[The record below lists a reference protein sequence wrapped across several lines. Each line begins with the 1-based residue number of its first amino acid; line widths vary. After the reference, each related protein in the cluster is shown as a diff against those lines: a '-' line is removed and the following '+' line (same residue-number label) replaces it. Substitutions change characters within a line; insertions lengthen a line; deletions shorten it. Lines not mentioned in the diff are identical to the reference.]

1 MARRRLDHIA
11 RSRLGDIDVCSKAVS
26 LSFQSRDLPPADSA
40 ERCSA
45 LEHMDSNGR

>member
-1 MARRRLDHIA
+1 
-11 RSRLGDIDVCSKAVS
+11 VCSNAVS
-26 LSFQSRDLPPADSA
+26 MSFRSRDLPPADRA